1 MQKKRKSYWSV
12 SEIGP
17 SPPPLKVDAD
27 ADAAADDG
35 RVGIWKAP
43 LPGGTAELKI
53 QTTFHQYQKLYST
66 PPWHGERTCKYI
78 NAFSSYIAKT
88 KRDGRGWTARREI
101 INKRPPG
108 LIAPLLKFCNLLGNP
123 PINTTKGRDLIFN
136 EGIRL
141 LNMADNI

>member
-1 MQKKRKSYWSV
+1 METSWVTLS
-12 SEIGP
+12 
-17 SPPPLKVDAD
+17 
-27 ADAAADDG
+27 
-35 RVGIWKAP
+35 
-43 LPGGTAELKI
+43 
-53 QTTFHQYQKLYST
+53 
-66 PPWHGERTCKYI
+66 
-78 NAFSSYIAKT
+78 
-88 KRDGRGWTARREI
+88 

>member
-1 MQKKRKSYWSV
+1 M
-12 SEIGP
+12 
-17 SPPPLKVDAD
+17 
-27 ADAAADDG
+27 AASLSNHQMAVRQVIHSFTDQ
-35 RVGIWKAP
+35 IFM
-43 LPGGTAELKI
+43 GGLEMCYLQTDIVIKI
-53 QTTFHQYQKLYST
+53 DLDFICILVRPTS
-66 PPWHGERTCKYI
+66 
-78 NAFSSYIAKT
+78 
-88 KRDGRGWTARREI
+88 EI